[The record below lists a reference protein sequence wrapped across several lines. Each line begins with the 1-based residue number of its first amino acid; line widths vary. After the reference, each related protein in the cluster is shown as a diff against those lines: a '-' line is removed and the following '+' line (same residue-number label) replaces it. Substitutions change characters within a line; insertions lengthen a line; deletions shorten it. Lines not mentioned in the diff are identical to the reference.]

1 MRPLKLTMTAFG
13 PYAKEQVIDFSEL
26 KGRNLFLITG
36 PTGSG
41 KTTIFDAICFAIYGK
56 ASGRDRDGESLRS
69 HFAHENLLTT
79 VELEFE
85 LKGSQYWIKRTPKQ
99 IRRKAIG
106 EGFTEQNAQAQLKIL
121 SDPNSRIIEGVRLVD
136 EKITSL
142 LGLTYEQFKHIIMI
156 PQGEFR
162 ELLTADSTARESI
175 LQRIFGTEDFKQIQE
190 KLGDKAKDIRK
201 EIELLGKQLETNIE
215 HINAEGHEKL
225 ASLLAVQPYQIPVL
239 TAALE
244 EALVKDKEAENQ
256 ISQKITDLE
265 IILESKQKEITK
277 AQNTNLKLLEKDQA
291 EQKMAALQKQRADY
305 EIKNENLAKARKALA
320 IIPLEEN
327 AQYQTQL
334 VQIKEKELAT
344 ASQNEQKF
352 QEQLCKAEQVL
363 HQEKAREQERCDL
376 NQKLT
381 LLKESQQ
388 KIEELQTARHELQSA
403 KQNLHSTQQN
413 KSALEQ
419 NQADLKDRIAARQL
433 KLENSLQAA
442 KQYVLLCH
450 KKEKLEAIAA
460 KALELKEQE
469 QFLASLNQELA
480 QLESR
485 LKEEE
490 KISATQKQIY
500 EEARSKY
507 LDGLAGFLADG
518 LKPGQACPVCG
529 SEHHPAPALKAEGVL
544 SEQKLKALELAYN
557 TAHNQYQN
565 TLLEYEKKVTARHS
579 QQQAVQK
586 LAKELRNMQT
596 EESTTQ
602 PNLLDLDRL
611 KNEIKYLEET
621 ARQEIPLREQIQSD
635 TKLLTENEGNLNYL
649 LEEEKKLLTR
659 VESLKSKI
667 QTLEKDLP
675 PAVRTTEELKQQ
687 LHTLQELSVKL
698 NQAYEQAIENYQ
710 QCREKYTEA
719 QTNQAN
725 AFKNLEEAREQQK
738 TACAGFYSA
747 LGQADFADDREAAL
761 KAYSQAKIPEAEIAQ
776 AEQEIKAFYEEFK
789 SAQDNLLR
797 LRTEVQGL
805 VPVDIAELEE
815 KLKQLQEEI
824 QRLVNEKTEIF
835 SRIRNN
841 CQMLTGIRQ
850 IRENIRQKEEEYKIV
865 GDLANVARGN
875 NSQRL
880 SFERYVLAAFF
891 QDIIAAANIRLNKM
905 TCGRY
910 HMNRIVQK
918 GKGLAQSGL
927 ELEVF
932 DFYTGRSR
940 HVKTLSGGESFKAS
954 LALALGLADV
964 VQSHAGG
971 VSLETMFVD
980 EGFGTLDPESL
991 DNAINCLIELQQ
1003 TGRLV
1008 GIISHVPEL
1017 KASIDARLE
1026 VEAGKDGSKASFELS

>member
-1 MRPLKLTMTAFG
+1 MRPLKLSMTAFG
-13 PYAKEQVIDFSEL
+13 PYASEQIIDFSEL
-26 KGRNLFLITG
+26 KGCNLFLITG

-56 ASGRDRDGESLRS
+56 ASGKDRDGESLRS
-69 HFAHENLLTT
+69 HFADDNLLTT

-85 LKGSQYWIKRTPKQ
+85 LKGSRYWIKRIPKQ

-136 EKITSL
+136 DKITAL

-162 ELLTADSTARESI
+162 ELLTVDSTAREAI
-175 LQRIFGTEDFKQIQE
+175 LQRIFGTEAFQQIQE
-190 KLGDKAKDIRK
+190 KLGDKAKDIKK
-201 EIELLGKQLETNIE
+201 EIELLAKQLETNIE

-225 ASLLAVQPYQIPVL
+225 ASLLAVQPYPIPAL

-244 EALVKDKEAENQ
+244 EALVKDKEAEYQ

-265 IILESKQKEITK
+265 SILESKQKEITK

-291 EQKMAALQKQRADY
+291 EQKMTALQKQKADY
-305 EIKNENLAKARKALA
+305 EIKNETLTKARKALA
-320 IIPLEEN
+320 IIPLEDN
-327 AQYQTQL
+327 AHYQIQL
-334 VQIKEKELAT
+334 VQVKEKELAT
-344 ASQNEQKF
+344 ASQNEQKCR
-352 QEQLCKAEQVL
+352 EQLSKAEQIL
-363 HQEKAREQERCDL
+363 NQEKAREQERHKL
-376 NQKLT
+376 NLKLT

-388 KIEELQTARHELQSA
+388 KIEELQRARYELQSA

-419 NQADLKDRIAARQL
+419 NQADLKDKIAATQL
-433 KLENSLQAA
+433 KLEKSLEAA
-442 KQYVLLCH
+442 KQYVLVCN
-450 KKEKLEAIAA
+450 KKEKIETIAA
-460 KALELKEQE
+460 KALELREQE
-469 QFLASLNQELA
+469 KKLASLNQELA
-480 QLESR
+480 QLESC

-490 KISATQKQIY
+490 KLSTTQKQIY
-500 EEARSKY
+500 EQARSKY

-529 SEHHPAPALKAEGVL
+529 SEHHPAPALKAEGVVD
-544 SEQKLKALELAYN
+544 EQELKALELACS
-557 TAHNQYQN
+557 TAQDQYQN
-565 TLLEYEKKVTARHS
+565 TLLQYEKKVTARDS
-579 QQQAVQK
+579 QQQTVQK

-596 EESTTQ
+596 EESITQ
-602 PNLLDLDRL
+602 LDQLDLDRL
-611 KNEIKYLEET
+611 NNEIKYLEET
-621 ARQEIPLREQIQSD
+621 AGQEIPLRKQIQSV
-635 TKLLTENEGNLNYL
+635 TKTLNENEINLKNL
-649 LEEEKKLLTR
+649 LEQEKKLLTQ

-675 PAVRTTEELKQQ
+675 PAIGSTEELEQQ
-687 LHTLQELSVKL
+687 IHTLQELSAKL

-719 QTNQAN
+719 QTNRAN
-725 AFKNLEEAREQQK
+725 ALKNLEETREQQK
-738 TACAGFYSA
+738 KAWAAFYSA
-747 LGQADFADDREAAL
+747 LGQAGFADDRETAF
-761 KAYSQAKIPEAEIAQ
+761 KVYTQVKIPEAEITQ
-776 AEQEIKAFYEEFK
+776 VEQEIKTFYEEFK

-797 LRTEVQGL
+797 LRKEVQGL
-805 VPVDIAELEE
+805 RPVNIAELEE

-824 QRLVNEKTEIF
+824 QRLVNEKTEII
-835 SRIRNN
+835 SRIKHNR
-841 CQMLTGIRQ
+841 QMLNSIRQ
-850 IRENIRQKEEEYKIV
+850 IKENIRQKEEEYKIV

-910 HMNRIVQK
+910 RMNRIVQK

-991 DNAINCLIELQQ
+991 DNAISCLIELQQ

-1026 VEAGKDGSKASFELS
+1026 VEAGKDGSRASFELS